1 MELTIIITKIPSYL
15 YEFLNVVTIIIF
27 IITKMITITT
37 IIIILIITINFTES
51 INFIMA
57 LLI

>member
-15 YEFLNVVTIIIF
+15 YEFLNVVTISIF
-27 IITKMITITT
+27 IIITKMITITT

-57 LLI
+57 LL